1 MIKTLLGFGL
11 GACLTLGAMPLRAQ
25 VVAPKAVTTPSP
37 GYPEA
42 LTDTGLS
49 GQAEVDITIKADGSV
64 ADPELGMATHRAF
77 GKAAMAAVRL
87 WKFEPGTRDG
97 APADLRVTVP
107 FTFAAPLDQQVTA
120 LAKRKVFVKISDP
133 VLSQKDGPK
142 LKPKKDF
149 TSVYSRPID
158 GKDVDQTVQVDFIV
172 APDGTTLNPK
182 IVGSPPKDFELGSL
196 LTVARAAYNPPLKNG
211 QGVYVEASVKLHFTS
226 ERSDRFGEGMGGSRG
241 GGGGGGG
248 GMGGGGGSRG
258 GGGGGGGGR

>member
-1 MIKTLLGFGL
+1 MIKTLWRCCL
-11 GACLTLGAMPLRAQ
+11 GACFVIGALSLRAQ
-25 VVAPKAVTTPSP
+25 TVAPKPVSTPSP
-37 GYPEA
+37 GYPES

-77 GKAAMAAVRL
+77 GKAAMTAVRF
-87 WKFEPGTRDG
+87 WKFQPGTRDG
-97 APADLRVTVP
+97 VAADIRVTVP
-107 FTFAAPLDQQVTA
+107 FVFTAPLNQQVTA
-120 LAKRKVFVKISDP
+120 LAKRKVFVTISDP

-149 TSVYSRPID
+149 ASVYSRPID
-158 GKDVDQTVQVDFIV
+158 GKDVDQTVQVDFVV

-226 ERSDRFGEGMGGSRG
+226 ERSDRYGEGMGGGSR
-241 GGGGGGG
+241 GGG

-258 GGGGGGGGR
+258 SGGMGGGGGGMGR

>member
-1 MIKTLLGFGL
+1 MIKSLLRCCL
-11 GACLTLGAMPLRAQ
+11 GACLVTGALSLRAQ
-25 VVAPKAVTTPSP
+25 TVAPKAVTTPSP

-77 GKAAMAAVRL
+77 GKAAMAAVRF

-97 APADLRVTVP
+97 VAADIRVTVP
-107 FTFAAPLDQQVTA
+107 FVFTAPLDQQVTA

-158 GKDVDQTVQVDFIV
+158 GKDVDQTVQVDFVV
-172 APDGTTLNPK
+172 APDGTTLNPT

-226 ERSDRFGEGMGGSRG
+226 ERFGGGMGGGSRG
-241 GGGGGGG
+241 GGD
-248 GMGGGGGSRG
+248 MGGGGGSRG
-258 GGGGGGGGR
+258 GGGMGGGGGGMGR